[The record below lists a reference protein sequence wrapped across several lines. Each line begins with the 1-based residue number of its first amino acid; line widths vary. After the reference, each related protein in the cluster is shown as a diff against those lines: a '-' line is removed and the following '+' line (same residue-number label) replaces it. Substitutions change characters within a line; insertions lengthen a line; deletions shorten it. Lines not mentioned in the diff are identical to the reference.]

1 MTNELFTTLRTLR
14 ETTSAN
20 GAVIRY
26 GDKVFRVDGNEH
38 DGYTAEVYE
47 FPDMPAELGY
57 PEDECRMEG
66 VVGKGRRP
74 PDAGSALH
82 WCIRLR

>member
-1 MTNELFTTLRTLR
+1 MTNELFTTMRALR

-20 GAVIRY
+20 GAVVRY

-38 DGYTAEVYE
+38 DGYTAEDYE
-47 FPDMPAELGY
+47 FPDMPTELGY
-57 PEDECRMEG
+57 PEDECRLEG
-66 VVGKGRRP
+66 VVGKGRRH

>member
-1 MTNELFTTLRTLR
+1 MTNELSTTMRALRR
-14 ETTSAN
+14 ETSEN

-38 DGYTAEVYE
+38 DGYTAEVFE
-47 FPDMPAELGY
+47 FPDLPCELGY
-57 PEDECRMEG
+57 PEDECRLMG
-66 VVGKGRRP
+66 VAGPGKRH